1 MSRTPSASSPSSVA
15 AIAVDRVAGP
25 VCTTLPAGGVGCSSI
40 CSRLPGQGPATRG
53 DRRLAPLG
61 RGQYKG
67 TVGRQVLVAL
77 YVVAMVVIIVGVDVL
92 LLRHQFWPRLLVN
105 IGIVAVFAAAY
116 FAFFKRP

>member
-1 MSRTPSASSPSSVA
+1 M
-15 AIAVDRVAGP
+15 
-25 VCTTLPAGGVGCSSI
+25 
-40 CSRLPGQGPATRG
+40 ATRARFIYSRG
-53 DRRLAPLG
+53 RRLAPPG

-105 IGIVAVFAAAY
+105 IGIVVVFAAAY
-116 FAFFKRP
+116 FAFLKRH